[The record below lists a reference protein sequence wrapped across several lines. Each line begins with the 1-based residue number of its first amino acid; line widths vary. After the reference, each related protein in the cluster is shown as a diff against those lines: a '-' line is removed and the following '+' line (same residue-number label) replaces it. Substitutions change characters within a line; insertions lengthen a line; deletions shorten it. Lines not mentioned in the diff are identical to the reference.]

1 MDWTG
6 CVLVECIPGKVSGQP
21 VVVGTRVM
29 PDAIVG
35 DYEYGMSMED
45 IWENYPS
52 LTPET
57 IRGLID
63 FQSKKR
69 TAA

>member
-1 MDWTG
+1 
-6 CVLVECIPGKVSGQP
+6 
-21 VVVGTRVM
+21 
-29 PDAIVG
+29 
-35 DYEYGMSMED
+35 MED